1 MWNLVEVCGKLLVK
15 GRRLAYGTDRGNIDA
30 DIGRGGEL
38 MEACREYLQC
48 ERERE
53 PDAGGYID
61 GLLAV
66 HRVRFDEIDAQL
78 TALEKIS

>member
-1 MWNLVEVCGKLLVK
+1 MERIEETLLQILEGEGK
-15 GRRLAYGTDRGNIDA
+15 
-30 DIGRGGEL
+30 L
-38 MEACREYLQC
+38 MEACREYLHC
-48 ERERE
+48 KREVE
-53 PDAGGYID
+53 SNAGEYID